1 MTNGARF
8 VRNGWLRHHAERT
21 AVTSVLDRFDV
32 RPADPDRLLAT
43 LSGGNQQK
51 ALLGKWL
58 QTNPSVLLLHEPT
71 QGVDIGSRK
80 QILQIIAQVAAAGAA
95 VLVASAEYEE
105 LANLCHRVLI
115 FRHGQIVRELSGD
128 GLTEARIAEQCYLA

>member
-1 MTNGARF
+1 LAFSPADRHRQSGIPKATLLENVSMTNGARF

-21 AVTSVLDRFDV
+21 AVRSVLDRFDV

-71 QGVDIGSRK
+71 QGVDIGSRPDC
-80 QILQIIAQVAAAGAA
+80 A
-95 VLVASAEYEE
+95 
-105 LANLCHRVLI
+105 
-115 FRHGQIVRELSGD
+115 
-128 GLTEARIAEQCYLA
+128 